1 MNTLMLFEEH
11 KVEILEIDGQI
22 LFNPYDVGNCLDLT
36 ENGVKTAITKMN
48 DTQVIKLT
56 NSKVAK
62 YNFRKLHNTGEN
74 FLTESGVYK
83 LVFKSHKPDAEKFT
97 DWIADEVLPSI
108 RKTGAYKTNQDTTNH
123 LESIEAI
130 NEAANIIIPIVEAVG
145 MEPIH
150 KSYLLRQ
157 LYDKAGIEIPMIRV
171 EQDAKLFDKT
181 MIAEQLGVYSANE
194 KPHAQ
199 AIGAIIK
206 KLDIDNS
213 NIVLT
218 AFTKQGHTGTDYQYK
233 AIVLQQ
239 VRKWLEDNNYPNK
252 INDDNKIYKVSYI
265 KVNALV

>member
-1 MNTLMLFEEH
+1 MNKLMVFDGHE
-11 KVEILEIDGQI
+11 VEVLEINGLV

-36 ENGVKTAITKMN
+36 ESSIRNYTSKMN
-48 DTQVIKLT
+48 ENQVIKLT
-56 NSKVAK
+56 NSDVRDKDI
-62 YNFRKLHNTGEN
+62 RKLNNAGEN

-83 LVFKSHKPDAEKFT
+83 LVFKSRKPEAEKFT

-108 RKTGAYKTNQDTTNH
+108 RKTGTYKTNQDTKNH
-123 LESIEAI
+123 TESLETI

-157 LYDKAGIEIPMIRV
+157 LYNKAGIEIPMIRV

-181 MIAEQLGVYSANE
+181 MIAERLGVYSANG

-206 KLDIDNS
+206 KLDIDSS

-218 AFTKQGHTGTDYQYK
+218 VFTKQGHTGTDYQYK
-233 AIVLQQ
+233 SVVLQQ
-239 VRKWLEDNNYPNK
+239 VRQWLEDNNYPNK
-252 INDDNKIYKVSYI
+252 INDDTKSYKVNYI
-265 KVNALV
+265 KVNAL